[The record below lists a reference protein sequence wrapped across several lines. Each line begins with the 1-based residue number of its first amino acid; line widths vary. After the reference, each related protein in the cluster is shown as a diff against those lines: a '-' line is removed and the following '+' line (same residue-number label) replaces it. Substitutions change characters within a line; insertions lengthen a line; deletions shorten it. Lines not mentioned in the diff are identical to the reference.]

1 MTFRKTCWNP
11 PPPLRRRSPG
21 RSLRLRPLPR
31 HSPGSR
37 TAVPE
42 APPPQSAGAPVLDGA
57 GWRTLAEKCKGR
69 LPPMYRAFLEMCT
82 GVMEGGLLIL
92 FSPNEIT
99 QGRLDNDRVRS
110 VLREE
115 AEALLGTPV
124 RITFRVGE
132 PKPGAPQEN
141 LKSLLKFGRQFD
153 NVDIQ

>member
-1 MTFRKTCWNP
+1 MQAEPEPPEPVKTEAP
-11 PPPLRRRSPG
+11 SP
-21 RSLRLRPLPR
+21 
-31 HSPGSR
+31 
-37 TAVPE
+37 AVPE